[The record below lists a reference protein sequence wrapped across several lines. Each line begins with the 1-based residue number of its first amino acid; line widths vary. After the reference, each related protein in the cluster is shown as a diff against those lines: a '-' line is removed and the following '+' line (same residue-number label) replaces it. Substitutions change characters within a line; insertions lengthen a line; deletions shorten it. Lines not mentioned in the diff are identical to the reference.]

1 MRTPSIETA
10 LMSDWEKKMEKIA
23 DESIDEN
30 VTSISGVPSW
40 TLILLRK
47 VLEKTGKK
55 KFAKFGQI

>member
-47 VLEKTGKK
+47 VLEKS
-55 KFAKFGQI
+55 